1 MLSWQKIWNS
11 RKVTEDIKEKLA
23 NQKEVL
29 CEGISRIYCSLSNK
43 WKPCHRATNN
53 RVSNL
58 RAALQ
63 KYFQF
68 YWNWKQIRTE
78 KRNNNVKLW
87 EYFYSMVLGCE
98 GKDYHKKQSGRI
110 LANIFWLLP
119 QRLLLKQNVNRSTTD
134 DGYIR
139 HPYFF
144 NHALDE
150 YIRHKTHQMTC
161 FQEK

>member
-1 MLSWQKIWNS
+1 MSNCENTFTAWSQDVKAKIA
-11 RKVTEDIKEKLA
+11 IK
-23 NQKEVL
+23 
-29 CEGISRIYCSLSNK
+29 
-43 WKPCHRATNN
+43 N
-53 RVSNL
+53 RVVE
-58 RAALQ
+58 
-63 KYFQF
+63 F
-68 YWNWKQIRTE
+68 
-78 KRNNNVKLW
+78 
-87 EYFYSMVLGCE
+87 
-98 GKDYHKKQSGRI
+98 